1 MQRRG
6 RLGVSDKQLLT
17 IQLFG
22 EFRLLAGDKPV
33 TAINTARLQSLLAY
47 LLLHRAAPQAR
58 QQLAFRFWPDSNDA
72 QARTNL
78 RNALHQLRNTL
89 PDADRFLQTDAKSIQ
104 WRPDAPFSL
113 DVAEFEQHLQTAQK
127 ADNSTVVRKALEQAI
142 RLYQG
147 NLLPGCYDDWIMPER
162 ERWQQTYAS
171 TLEQLI
177 TWLESER
184 DYPAAINYAQCLLQH
199 DPLREATYGRL
210 MQLYATAGDRAAA
223 LRVYHTCTT
232 ALLNELGVEPSPTT
246 HTIYEHL
253 LHLESPAPAAAVRS
267 TTTLIG
273 RTQAWAQLQEAWRKA
288 QRGQPS
294 FALVRGEAGIGKTRL
309 VEELV
314 EWANRQGIATATATC
329 YAVGGRLAYAPVQE
343 WLRAPT
349 FRRTVQTLD
358 KLWLGEVARLAP
370 ELWIDQ
376 PQTAAP
382 APLTEAWQRQRLFEA
397 LARFIFQRSDPLLL
411 VLDDVQWCD
420 IDTLEWLHFLLRF
433 NPKARL
439 LIVATL
445 RQEEITTEHALTP
458 FLGHLRYAN
467 QLIEIELARLDPQET
482 TRLATSLL
490 GQEISPALAAHLYAN
505 TEGNPLFVV
514 ETVRAEA
521 GRGVG
526 EWGNGGV
533 ETTSPPPPLPP
544 SVSAPLPGKVQAV
557 IKARLDRLSPRAFD
571 LACVAAVIG
580 RAFVLDVLTQA
591 SDCDEDTLVR
601 GLDELW
607 QQQIIRE
614 QSDQRMGGVAGADIY
629 DFSHDK
635 LREVAYNSLSPIR
648 RRHLHRRIA
657 AALESLRASQLDS
670 VSDQIATHYARAGQP
685 AQAIVY
691 YRRAAAVAHRLSA
704 LQVAIAHLNQALALL
719 PLLPEGPER
728 AGLELALQV
737 AIGPLLLT
745 TKGYAAPE
753 VEQAFNRAWEI
764 CQQMGDIPQRFQVL
778 WGLGRFYL
786 VQPNLARGLEA
797 GQQLLEI
804 AQRAEEPSLL
814 VEAYN
819 SVGAYSFHRGALVA
833 ARRYLEEGIALY
845 DRVEHRNHALIYGQD
860 PGVVCL
866 TRVAWTLWCLGYPD
880 QAQARVQAA
889 LDLARDLA
897 HPYSQVVA
905 LTYAA
910 AHYQFSGQAAACRTQ
925 AEAAMMVAQQ
935 HGFTLWLLMATFLR
949 GWART
954 WLGEM
959 QAGLVEM
966 EQYLALYRRSGAEL
980 GAAYYAALL
989 ADAQG
994 RAGQPERG
1002 LATMAEAFS
1011 LLERTA
1017 DRWCEAELH
1026 RLHGELLH
1034 QTGAHSAAA
1043 AAWQTA
1049 IQIARQ
1055 QKAHLWELRTTVSLS
1070 RLWQAQGK
1078 GADARADLAA
1088 IYSWFQEGFATPDL
1102 QAARDL
1108 LTTLEKLPE

>member
-1 MQRRG
+1 
-6 RLGVSDKQLLT
+6 VSDKPLLT

-22 EFRLLAGDKPV
+22 EFRLLVDDKPV

-47 LLLHRAAPQAR
+47 LLLHRTAPQAR
-58 QQLAFRFWPDSNDA
+58 QQLAFRFWPDSGDA

-78 RNALHQLRNTL
+78 RNTLHQLRNSL
-89 PDADRFLQTDAKSIQ
+89 PDADHCLQTDAKSIQ
-104 WRPDAPFSL
+104 WRPDAPFRL
-113 DVAEFEQHLQTAQK
+113 DVAEFEQQLQTAQK
-127 ADNSTVVRKALEQAI
+127 ADNPIIARQALEQAV

-147 NLLPGCYDDWIMPER
+147 DLLPGCYDDWILPER
-162 ERWQQTYAS
+162 ERWQQTFAS

-177 TWLESER
+177 TWLENER
-184 DYPAAINYAQCLLQH
+184 DYPAAISYAQRLLQH
-199 DPLREATYGRL
+199 DPLREATYGRM
-210 MQLYATAGDRAAA
+210 MQLYAAAGDRAAA

-232 ALLNELGVEPSPTT
+232 TLLNELGVEPSPTT
-246 HTIYEHL
+246 HAIYEHL
-253 LHLESPAPAAAVRS
+253 LHLETPAPAAVVRS

-273 RTQAWAQLQEAWRKA
+273 RTQAWAQLQEAWRKT
-288 QRGQPS
+288 QRGQPCVG
-294 FALVRGEAGIGKTRL
+294 LVRGEAGIGKTRL

-329 YAVGGRLAYAPVQE
+329 YAVGGRLAYAPVQA

-349 FRRTVQTLD
+349 FRRTAQTLD

-376 PQTAAP
+376 PQTAPP

-397 LARFIFQRSDPLLL
+397 LARFIFQRGDALLL

-420 IDTLEWLHFLLRF
+420 SDTLEWLHFLLRF

-439 LIVATL
+439 LIVAAL
-445 RQEEITTEHALTP
+445 RQEEMSAEHPLTP
-458 FLGHLRYAN
+458 FLSHLRYAN
-467 QLIEIELARLDPQET
+467 QLLEIELARLDPQET
-482 TRLATSLL
+482 TRLATTLI
-490 GQEISPALAAHLYAN
+490 GQEIDPDLAARLYAN
-505 TEGNPLFVV
+505 TEGNPLFIV
-514 ETVRAEA
+514 ETVRAE
-521 GRGVG
+521 GNRGDSLRYA
-526 EWGNGGV
+526 
-533 ETTSPPPPLPP
+533 TPLFPHTP
-544 SVSAPLPGKVQAV
+544 TPLPGKVQAV

-614 QSDQRMGGVAGADIY
+614 QSDQRMVGVASADTY

-648 RRHLHRRIA
+648 RRHLHKRVA
-657 AALESLRASQLDS
+657 GALESLRASQLDA
-670 VSDQIATHYARAGQP
+670 VSDQIATHYTRAGQP

-728 AGLELALQV
+728 AGLELALQM
-737 AIGPLLLT
+737 ALGPLLLT

-764 CQQMGDIPQRFQVL
+764 CQRMGDIPQRFQVL

-797 GQQLLEI
+797 GGQLLEI

-910 AHYQFSGQAAACRTQ
+910 AHYQFSGQAAACRSQ
-925 AEAAMMVAQQ
+925 AEAAMAVAQQ
-935 HGFTLWLLMATFLR
+935 HGFTLWLLMAAFLR

-954 WLGEM
+954 QLGEM
-959 QAGLVEM
+959 QAGLLEM
-966 EQYLALYRRSGAEL
+966 EQYLTLYRRSGAEL

-1002 LATMAEAFS
+1002 LTTMAEAFA
-1011 LLERTA
+1011 LLERTE

-1026 RLHGELLH
+1026 RLHGTLLH
-1034 QTGAHSAAA
+1034 QTGSDSAAET
-1043 AAWQTA
+1043 AWHTA
-1049 IQIARQ
+1049 IQVARQ
-1055 QKAHLWELRTTVSLS
+1055 QKAHLWELRTTLSLS
-1070 RLWQAQGK
+1070 RLWQTQGK
-1078 GADARADLAA
+1078 GVDARTALTA
-1088 IYSWFQEGFATPDL
+1088 IYAWFQEGFTTPDL
-1102 QAARDL
+1102 QTAKTQLDGWGAFA
-1108 LTTLEKLPE
+1108 EG